1 MRILAGKYKSKKIQ
15 TINNSNT
22 RPMMSKVREAIF
34 NSLQFLIEDKE
45 VLDLYA
51 GSGSLGI
58 EAISRGAKFVT
69 FVEKSK
75 ECIDVLNKNLKELD
89 INFIITNTAVE
100 TFIKS
105 SINTYDIVFYDPPF
119 EMGSDK
125 VENEIN
131 NLENFEISENETCR
145 FLSSHS
151 RMNERASIVDIDP
164 FGSPSK
170 YIDCAIRATMHSG
183 MLALTATDL
192 QVLHGLFNKA
202 AKRRYYGT
210 PVKTEFSNEIA
221 IRLILG
227 CVSFVAGRLDISFQP
242 LFVDHD
248 MHYYRT
254 YMKIL
259 NTPEKEEKIGYIIF
273 CRSCKDRY
281 TEITRQDK
289 CRKCG
294 HETEIAGPLW
304 IGKLFEKEFIQK
316 MKNVKNDLIVN
327 KKCDRIIERA
337 EEEAELPATYYTLD
351 EIASMI
357 KSAPLK
363 LNEAIE
369 RLRAQGYKAS
379 MTSLN
384 PGGFR
389 TDCEIDKITQIFQN

>member
-1 MRILAGKYKSKKIQ
+1 MNEEITEIMEGTTKLLVPKGSMTEKVPPKEPAFFNPRASLSRDLSIIVCSAFWKDYKFPKIFFDGLSGLGARGLRVANE
-15 TINNSNT
+15 I
-22 RPMMSKVREAIF
+22 RE
-34 NSLQFLIEDKE
+34 
-45 VLDLYA
+45 
-51 GSGSLGI
+51 
-58 EAISRGAKFVT
+58 
-69 FVEKSK
+69 VEKV
-75 ECIDVLNKNLKELD
+75 IVNDVNPNALE
-89 INFIITNTAVE
+89 IAQ
-100 TFIKS
+100 KS
-105 SINTYDIVFYDPPF
+105 A
-119 EMGSDK
+119 
-125 VENEIN
+125 EIN

-151 RMNERASIVDIDP
+151 KMNERASIVDIDP

-210 PVKTEFSNEIA
+210 PIKTEFSNEIA

-259 NTPEKEEKIGYIIF
+259 NTPEKEESIGYIIF
-273 CRSCKDRY
+273 CRNCKDRY
-281 TEITRQDK
+281 TQTMKQTK
-289 CRKCG
+289 CRKCD

-304 IGKLFEKEFIQK
+304 IGKLFEKEFVKK
-316 MKNVKNDLIVN
+316 MRDVKDSLIVN
-327 KKCDRIIERA
+327 KRCERIIERS
-337 EEEAELPATYYTLD
+337 ELEADLPATYYTLD

-363 LNEAIE
+363 LRDAVD
-369 RLRAQGYKAS
+369 RLKSQGFKAS

-389 TDCEIDKITQIFQN
+389 TDCEIDRIIQIFQD

>member
-1 MRILAGKYKSKKIQ
+1 MNEEIVEITEGSTKLFVPKGSMTEKVPPKEPAFFNPRASLSRDLSIIACSAFWKDYKFPKIFFDGLSGLGARGLRIA
-15 TINNSNT
+15 N
-22 RPMMSKVREAIF
+22 
-34 NSLQFLIEDKE
+34 E
-45 VLDLYA
+45 VN
-51 GSGSLGI
+51 
-58 EAISRGAKFVT
+58 E
-69 FVEKSK
+69 VEKV
-75 ECIDVLNKNLKELD
+75 IVNDVNPNALEIALKSAR
-89 INFIITNTAVE
+89 TNGL
-100 TFIKS
+100 K
-105 SINTYDIVFYDPPF
+105 
-119 EMGSDK
+119 
-125 VENEIN
+125 
-131 NLENFEISENETCR
+131 NFEISENETCR

-170 YIDCAIRATMHSG
+170 YIDCAIRATVHGG

-273 CRSCKDRY
+273 CRNCGDRHS
-281 TEITRQDK
+281 EITRETK
-289 CRKCG
+289 CRKCAQD
-294 HETEIAGPLW
+294 TEIAGPLW
-304 IGKLFEKEFIQK
+304 IGKLFDKEFVRK
-316 MKNVKNDLIVN
+316 MKDVKTSLTVH
-327 KKCDRIIERA
+327 KKCDRIIERS
-337 EEEAELPATYYTLD
+337 EEEAELPAAYYTLD

-363 LNEAIE
+363 LNDAIE
-369 RLRAQGYKAS
+369 RLRSHGYKAS

-389 TDCEIDKITQIFQN
+389 TNCEIDKITQIFQN

>member
-1 MRILAGKYKSKKIQ
+1 MNEEITEIMEGTTKLLVPKGSMTEKVPPKEPAFFNPRASLSRDLSIIACSAFWKDYKFPKIFFDGLSGLGARGLRVANE
-15 TINNSNT
+15 I
-22 RPMMSKVREAIF
+22 
-34 NSLQFLIEDKE
+34 KE
-45 VLDLYA
+45 V
-51 GSGSLGI
+51 
-58 EAISRGAKFVT
+58 
-69 FVEKSK
+69 EKV
-75 ECIDVLNKNLKELD
+75 IMNDVNPNALE
-89 INFIITNTAVE
+89 IAQ
-100 TFIKS
+100 KS
-105 SINTYDIVFYDPPF
+105 A
-119 EMGSDK
+119 
-125 VENEIN
+125 EIN

-151 RMNERASIVDIDP
+151 KMNERASIVDIDP

-210 PVKTEFSNEIA
+210 PIKTEFSNEIA

-259 NTPEKEEKIGYIIF
+259 NTPEQEEKIGYIIF
-273 CRSCKDRY
+273 CRNCKDRY
-281 TEITRQDK
+281 TQTMKQTK
-289 CRKCG
+289 CRKCD

-304 IGKLFEKEFIQK
+304 IGKLFEKEFVKK
-316 MKNVKNDLIVN
+316 MRDVKDSLIVN
-327 KKCDRIIERA
+327 KRCERIIERS
-337 EEEAELPATYYTLD
+337 ELEADLPATYYTLD

-363 LNEAIE
+363 LRDAVD
-369 RLRAQGYKAS
+369 RLKSQGFQAS

-389 TDCEIDKITQIFQN
+389 TDCEIDKIIQIFQD

>member
-1 MRILAGKYKSKKIQ
+1 MNEEITEIIEGSTKLLVPKGSMTEKVPPKEPAFFNPRASLSRDLSIIVCSAFWKDYKFPKIFFDGLSGLGARGLRVA
-15 TINNSNT
+15 N
-22 RPMMSKVREAIF
+22 
-34 NSLQFLIEDKE
+34 E
-45 VLDLYA
+45 VK
-51 GSGSLGI
+51 G
-58 EAISRGAKFVT
+58 
-69 FVEKSK
+69 VEKV
-75 ECIDVLNKNLKELD
+75 IVNDVNPNALEIALKS
-89 INFIITNTAVE
+89 A
-100 TFIKS
+100 K
-105 SINTYDIVFYDPPF
+105 
-119 EMGSDK
+119 
-125 VENEIN
+125 IN

-210 PVKTEFSNEIA
+210 PIKTEFSNEIA

-273 CRSCKDRY
+273 CRSCKDRH
-281 TEITRQDK
+281 TDTMRQTK

-294 HETEIAGPLW
+294 HENEIAGPLW
-304 IGKLFEKEFIQK
+304 IGKLFEKEFVKK
-316 MKNVKNDLIVN
+316 MRNVKDSLIVN
-327 KKCDRIIERA
+327 KRCERIIERS
-337 EEEAELPATYYTLD
+337 ELEADLPATYYTLD

-363 LNEAIE
+363 LTDTVQ
-369 RLRAQGYKAS
+369 RLKSQGYNAS

-389 TDCEIDKITQIFQN
+389 TDCEIDEIIQIFQD

>member
-1 MRILAGKYKSKKIQ
+1 MNEEITEIIEGSTKLLVPKGSMTEKVPPKEPAFFNPRASLSRDLSIIVCSAFWKDYKFPKIFFDGLSGLGARGLRIANEI
-15 TINNSNT
+15 
-22 RPMMSKVREAIF
+22 
-34 NSLQFLIEDKE
+34 KE
-45 VLDLYA
+45 V
-51 GSGSLGI
+51 
-58 EAISRGAKFVT
+58 
-69 FVEKSK
+69 EKV
-75 ECIDVLNKNLKELD
+75 IVNDVNPNALELALKS
-89 INFIITNTAVE
+89 AR
-100 TFIKS
+100 
-105 SINTYDIVFYDPPF
+105 
-119 EMGSDK
+119 
-125 VENEIN
+125 IN

-281 TEITRQDK
+281 TQTMKQTK
-289 CRKCG
+289 CRKCD

-304 IGKLFEKEFIQK
+304 IGKLFEKEFVKK
-316 MKNVKNDLIVN
+316 MRDVKDDLIVS
-327 KKCDRIIERA
+327 KRCERIIERS
-337 EEEAELPATYYTLD
+337 ELEADLPATYYTLD

-363 LNEAIE
+363 LTDAVQ
-369 RLRAQGYKAS
+369 RLKSQGYSAS

-389 TDCEIDKITQIFQN
+389 TDCEIDKIIQIFQD